1 MSILRKSNKPVSSRR
16 QIQIKGV
23 KDGILELPNYQ
34 YRLILQVSSVNFEL
48 MSEEEQDALVDT
60 YQNFLNSLSTPLQ
73 IQIRIREMDVDK
85 YLERFSD
92 RVADE
97 EQQIYIDQAKNYSKF
112 VKGLITNNKILT
124 RQFYI
129 TIPYSSTD
137 KDFLFAKEQLHLT
150 ADIVSKGIS
159 RLGMQTRVLSS
170 LEVMELFYSFYS
182 PALSKRQPL
191 KQQTLRMIQES
202 YV

>member
-1 MSILRKSNKPVSSRR
+1 MSILNKSNKPVSSRR
-16 QIQIKGV
+16 QIQIKGI

-34 YRLILQVSSVNFEL
+34 YRIILQVSSVNFEL
-48 MSEEEQDALVDT
+48 MSEEEQDALIDT

-92 RVADE
+92 RVANE
-97 EQQIYIDQAKNYSKF
+97 ERQIYIDQAKNYSQF

-150 ADIVSKGIS
+150 ADIVSRGIS

-191 KQQTLRMIQES
+191 KHRTLQMIQES